1 VSLALFGKFTEDL
14 KKSSIESLSLA
25 RVEWMSDQHVLA
37 ALSVIGSD
45 LVCLE
50 LIDCSF
56 YVRDSDNDDADPL
69 ADEDLTDVT
78 MTAIACACHQLESLS
93 ITGSVITS
101 LGLEK
106 VLKANHG
113 LRTLDLSS
121 SDRLGMS
128 PSCVASVIAMHAP

>member
-1 VSLALFGKFTEDL
+1 
-14 KKSSIESLSLA
+14 
-25 RVEWMSDQHVLA
+25 MSDEHVSA
-37 ALSVIGSD
+37 GLSVIGSD

-69 ADEDLTDVT
+69 ADEELTDVT

-121 SDRLGMS
+121 SDRLARHVPFLRS
-128 PSCVASVIAMHAP
+128 KRHCNACPLTCHAPKLLGWS

>member
-1 VSLALFGKFTEDL
+1 
-14 KKSSIESLSLA
+14 
-25 RVEWMSDQHVLA
+25 
-37 ALSVIGSD
+37 
-45 LVCLE
+45 LVRLE

-106 VLKANHG
+106 VLRANHG

>member
-1 VSLALFGKFTEDL
+1 
-14 KKSSIESLSLA
+14 
-25 RVEWMSDQHVLA
+25 
-37 ALSVIGSD
+37 
-45 LVCLE
+45 
-50 LIDCSF
+50 
-56 YVRDSDNDDADPL
+56 
-69 ADEDLTDVT
+69 

-121 SDRLGMS
+121 SDRLEMLLL
-128 PSCVASVIAMHAP
+128 A